1 MKGSGLRRMTA
12 IIAICALVGALA
24 GIAGSAAAPS
34 KSSKAAQA
42 QKKAAKAKAKAIAK
56 AQKRALKGALLRGH
70 RGGPGL
76 RFFGPGG
83 PGGGPVHSETVIPNA
98 DGTDFITITTDA
110 GVLLKV
116 DGNTL
121 HIKQATDKATYKA
134 DNAID
139 VGSSP
144 TVVRNHE
151 KATLSD
157 LKDGDHVRIIKG
169 GPKGTFVIAE
179 DDAFIAQE
187 KKEHHGF
194 GFGPGGP
201 GGPRGHR
208 GGPPPGAPGYPGDDD
223 QGSNKNGSSESG
235 SSSSG
240 TNS

>member
-1 MKGSGLRRMTA
+1 MNGSGLRRITFV
-12 IIAICALVGALA
+12 IAICALVGALA

-34 KSSKAAQA
+34 KSSKATQA
-42 QKKAAKAKAKAIAK
+42 QKKAAKAKAKAQAR
-56 AQKRALKGALLRGH
+56 AQKKALLHAR

-83 PGGGPVHSETVIPNA
+83 PDGGPVHSETVIPNA
-98 DGTDFITITTDA
+98 DGTDFITITADA
-110 GVLLKV
+110 GVLTKV

-121 HIKQATDKATYKA
+121 HIKQGTDKKTYKEDA
-134 DNAID
+134 AID

-151 KATLSD
+151 KAALSD
-157 LKDGDHVRIIKG
+157 LKEGDHVRIIQG

-187 KKEHHGF
+187 EKEHHGF
-194 GFGPGGP
+194 GF
-201 GGPRGHR
+201 GPRGHR

-223 QGSNKNGSSESG
+223 QGTNKNGSSESG
-235 SSSSG
+235 SSSGG